1 MPIYKP
7 FTPSRKF
14 GESGENYRDEGS
26 EEKARKQ
33 ERAAAY
39 GGDAGTP
46 VEIEDVA
53 SQGFEESGRP
63 ITSETVKDYSV
74 IFSDTDTSQKA
85 KVRSIMRVGGA
96 QYSHP
101 SLGQIDEAIS
111 LRKEILGDTPT
122 GGYKGTVE
130 KDVYEGGKKIGK
142 EILGPESLFKG
153 SEDIVGRTR
162 VDSQT
167 AKGLRKDLKVLEAVK
182 LQTISDINAKSG
194 YTTRTS
200 TDVIDA
206 TTDRAIRSLAMS
218 QGVISDINDVN
229 PEKLGSVADYYFL
242 KKSEGKSMSQIK
254 QSFAYDHDFY
264 ESGGEYRNINTKR
277 DLSADRSVNTMHG
290 TQYTMADRAR
300 NVSTQ
305 GPEFAEKIPDASKKS
320 GFRNDYTTEPYRMG
334 PMHQMGMSVKELEHH
349 NRVLP
354 NEITTVYEG
363 SGRGVTSYEKFA
375 YHHED
380 YKIAGE
386 RLGGPEFKKMY
397 RETSSIERA
406 QDFGYK
412 FKVNEASG
420 TLHPDMSDVKWQ
432 RAMELH
438 KAVENEAKLRTQLT
452 KEMSEAGI
460 TTDTERISYLENTG
474 RSSDADL
481 FKTYANRKTIGTD
494 FRGIQY
500 TTRVTAAKWNLKH
513 NSIQN
518 IVEFSDP
525 DKIYEEQQL
534 KLEEERQLKK
544 RGKKIPLG
552 GGAAGLGVILRGGG
566 GGSSRAK

>member
-14 GESGENYRDEGS
+14 GEAGENYRDEGS

-33 ERAAAY
+33 ERKAAW

-63 ITSETVKDYSV
+63 ITSETAKDYSV

-85 KVRSIMRVGGA
+85 KIRSIMRVGGA
-96 QYSHP
+96 QYGHP
-101 SLGQIDEAIS
+101 SLGQIEEAIS
-111 LRKEILGDTPT
+111 LRKEILGDAPT
-122 GGYKGTVE
+122 GGYKGSVE

-142 EILGPESLFKG
+142 EILGPESFFKG
-153 SEDIVGRTR
+153 SEDIVGKTR

-182 LQTISDINAKSG
+182 LQTISDINTKSG

-206 TTDRAIRSLAMS
+206 TSDRAIRSLAMS
-218 QGVISDINDVN
+218 QGVISDINDIN

-254 QSFAYDHDFY
+254 QSFAYDYDFL
-264 ESGGEYRNINTKR
+264 ESGGEYRGINTER
-277 DLSADRSVNTMHG
+277 DIFAERSVTSMHG

-300 NVSTQ
+300 NISTQ
-305 GPEFAEKIPDASKKS
+305 GTEFAEKIPDANKES
-320 GFRNDYTTEPYRMG
+320 GFRNDYTTEPYRAG
-334 PMHQMGMSVKELEHH
+334 PMHQMGMSVKELEHY

-354 NEITTVYEG
+354 NEITTAYEG

-386 RLGGPEFKKMY
+386 RLGGPEFRKMY
-397 RETSSIERA
+397 SETSSIERA

-412 FKVNEASG
+412 FKINEASG
-420 TLHPDMSDVKWQ
+420 ALHPDMSDVKWQ
-432 RAMELH
+432 RAMTLH

-452 KEMSEAGI
+452 KEMDNAGI
-460 TTDTERISYLENTG
+460 TKDADRISYLENTG

-494 FRGIQY
+494 FRGIEY
-500 TTRVTAAKWNLKH
+500 TTRVAGKNWNTKYG
-513 NSIQN
+513 SIQN
-518 IVEFSDP
+518 TKEMKDP
-525 DKIYEEQQL
+525 DK
-534 KLEEERQLKK
+534 LEAERQLKK
-544 RGKKIPLG
+544 KAKKIPLG

-566 GGSSRAK
+566 GSSRAK